1 MLRIVSLIASA
12 TEIVHA
18 LGLSSNQIGRSHEC
32 DFPPEVLSLPVCT
45 RPRFAIN
52 VSSAEIDASVK
63 KHLQNAESLYEVFDD
78 VIEKLQPTHI
88 LTQTQCKVCA
98 VNLEDVERAMGAR
111 LTCRPQVVALEP
123 NRLEDVWLDIQRVAN
138 ACDVPDRGH
147 FLINNLKD
155 RMASFTKRTQLPGI
169 RPRVACL
176 DWLDPLMSAR
186 QWIPELIALAGADDV
201 FDRPQISW
209 QDLLDADPDFIVS
222 MPCGF
227 DLARNREEMRWLT
240 QRPGWPKLRAVRDNR
255 VFVVDGNQYMNRPG
269 PRIVESLQILAEILH
284 PQIFSPTLEPTA
296 WQRWNLL

>member
-18 LGLSSNQIGRSHEC
+18 LGLTSSQVGRSHEC
-32 DFPPEVLSLPVCT
+32 DFPAEVLSLPVCT
-45 RPRFAIN
+45 RPRFAID
-52 VSSAEIDASVK
+52 VPSAEIDASVK
-63 KHLQNAESLYEVFDD
+63 KYLQNAESLYEVFDS
-78 VIEKLQPTHI
+78 VIEKLRPTHI

-98 VNLEDVERAMGAR
+98 VNLEDVERAMSDR
-111 LTCRPQVVALEP
+111 LTCRPHVIALEP
-123 NRLEDVWLDIQRVAN
+123 NRLEDVWLDIQRVAD
-138 ACDVPDRGH
+138 ACDVPDRGR
-147 FLINNLKD
+147 FLIGDLKD
-155 RMASFTKRTQLPGI
+155 RMSNFTKRTQLPAI

-176 DWLDPLMSAR
+176 DWLDPLMAAR
-186 QWIPELIALAGADDV
+186 QWIPELIALAGAGDV

-209 QDLLDADPDFIVS
+209 QDLLNADPDVIVS

-240 QRPGWPKLRAVRDNR
+240 QRSEWPKLRAVRDDR

-284 PQIFSPTLEPTA
+284 PEIFTPTLERTA
-296 WQRWNLL
+296 WQRWNLV